1 MNQTMWL
8 RCSVVYF
15 IAFLQKPFPIFF
27 FGSHS
32 FRLLIHTDA
41 SLRSSAHT
49 DFGRVSK
56 QWFTSSQSTA
66 ETERSRKTGMEG
78 AKGRGGPNS
87 PSTSKC
93 VTCEGSNQPADSS
106 NFRGL
111 RESTTEQKEQT
122 THLQR
127 TKNQEQ
133 DQRAENQDQHHFF

>member
-78 AKGRGGPNS
+78 ARW
-87 PSTSKC
+87 TEF
-93 VTCEGSNQPADSS
+93 TA
-106 NFRGL
+106 NFEVCNLRGL
-111 RESTTEQKEQT
+111 QPICGRLQFPRSSRQYSRTKKNRPL
-122 THLQR
+122 THGGQR
-127 TKNQEQ
+127 TKNKIRTQILVY
-133 DQRAENQDQHHFF
+133 